1 MTKRELD
8 NLLVVLR
15 DSFAQIFGEQFER
28 MLLFGS
34 RARGDARPDSDI
46 DVLVVLR
53 GEFDYGEVIRQTS
66 ELVSRLS
73 LENEVVISRSF
84 VSDHQFEQGQ
94 TPFLRNV
101 RQESLA
107 V

>member
-1 MTKRELD
+1 MIKTELN

-15 DSFAQIFGEQFER
+15 DSFAQIFGDQFDR

-53 GEFDYGEVIRQTS
+53 GEFDYGEAIRLTS
-66 ELVSRLS
+66 EIVSRLS
-73 LENEVVISRSF
+73 LENELVLSRSF
-84 VSDHQFEQGQ
+84 ISKQQFDREQ

-101 RQESLA
+101 RRESIP